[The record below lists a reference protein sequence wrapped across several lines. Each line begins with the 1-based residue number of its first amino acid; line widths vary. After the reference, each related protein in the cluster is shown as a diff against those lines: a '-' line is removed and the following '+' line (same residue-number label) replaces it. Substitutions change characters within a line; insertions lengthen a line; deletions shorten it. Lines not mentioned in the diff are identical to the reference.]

1 MDSDFQINELCIIV
15 ELYCPSISVYTYFF
29 KLFNNKFKIYVLQSS
44 FDSKNAKKKG
54 LFTYAL

>member
-15 ELYCPSISVYTYFF
+15 ELYCQCIRIFF